1 MTKRFTTDSLTTPI
15 TPFKITDNWLTRELT
30 SIKEVVDAMNDQEE
44 HIRLLQKANENI
56 SRASLE
62 ISDILENGGV
72 VLTKKQL
79 DEIIREGYYR
89 KKVAKTLQEKN
100 ELVNRSLLV
109 GAPPPAGKFMGQLV
123 QKNCS
128 NLLHEIAKDLDVKL
142 TKSTY
147 PSYKPNI
154 KPEIKPII
162 LNCSDRENPIKKKN
176 QFAEALRAVKRME

>member
-1 MTKRFTTDSLTTPI
+1 MTKRFTTTCLTTPI
-15 TPFKITDNWLTRELT
+15 TPFKITDNWLHRELT
-30 SIKEVVDAMNDQEE
+30 SIKEVVDTMNDQEE

-56 SRASLE
+56 SRASHE
-62 ISDILENGGV
+62 ISSILENGGA

-109 GAPPPAGKFMGQLV
+109 GAPPQAGKFMGQLV

-128 NLLHEIAKDLDVKL
+128 RLLYEIAKDLQVELK
-142 TKSTY
+142 
-147 PSYKPNI
+147 
-154 KPEIKPII
+154 
-162 LNCSDRENPIKKKN
+162 
-176 QFAEALRAVKRME
+176 